1 MNNGLVNPTLS
12 SIEDTARNAEAVLT
26 LRKPAVQVNRV
37 RPSGKGQE
45 KRTNSTKN
53 ARNDKQDTKDS
64 HEKPIY
70 KQNDNQATKETQDFI
85 DTEKPIWSADK
96 IKLYEEKRCFKCSKL
111 GQRSRD
117 CPNVTIKRIVPTTE
131 QSSDVDSDKETV
143 WYEERYYNNSN
154 SLVSS
159 EHRSSV
165 KASRIRVASSLTNKK
180 SSIKNQLPSTIP
192 SHSKNKKRVSW
203 ATNITILEYDR
214 TDFIIFNDLN
224 NGCTVCPKKI

>member
-1 MNNGLVNPTLS
+1 MNKGLVNPTLS

-26 LRKPAVQVNRV
+26 LRKPAVQVNRI
-37 RPSGKGQE
+37 RANRKSHDTTTDK
-45 KRTNSTKN
+45 TKN
-53 ARNDKQDTKDS
+53 SQHDESVSKEAIVTV
-64 HEKPIY
+64 
-70 KQNDNQATKETQDFI
+70 KQNDRPVNKETI
-85 DTEKPIWSADK
+85 DTEKPIWSAGK

-111 GQRSRD
+111 GHRSWD
-117 CPNVTIKRIVPTTE
+117 CPNVTIKKIVTTNE

-143 WYEERYYNNSN
+143 WFEDRYYNNSN

-159 EHRSSV
+159 RHRSSV

-192 SHSKNKKRVSW
+192 SHSKIKKRVYC

-214 TDFIIFNDLN
+214 TDFIIFTDLN
-224 NGCTVCPKKI
+224 NGCTDGISPN